1 MANEFEL
8 YFYFDGDHES
18 ESEDATIASM
28 CCDCH
33 NRDWGYLGFYYKG
46 PLTEW
51 KYVCRKCG
59 TTIKD
64 GITEG
69 QPATSEV

>member
-1 MANEFEL
+1 MKNEYEL
-8 YFYFDGDHES
+8 YFYFEGDHES
-18 ESEDATIASM
+18 EDAIISSM

-46 PLTEW
+46 PLTKW

-59 TTIKD
+59 NTIKD
-64 GITEG
+64 GITDD
-69 QPATSEV
+69 QPNNNVS